1 MKIKNIFMV
10 LALSA
15 TTLLSSCESFLEVP
29 TIGKSTIETFFAELD
44 GLRAA
49 GRGLHRTLAEF
60 YDDEYVRYP
69 EIMGDMVDVVR
80 LNANEQITRIYD
92 YLSVPADDA
101 GFPRNVWRKGYDVIS
116 NANNILYYGEPLY
129 ESFAQNK
136 AEIDMIF
143 AQALFIRALVT
154 FDLCQVYGHSYIYT
168 PDASHLG
175 VPVVTWVP
183 GFEDVIARSTVAQ
196 TYAQVLKDCDDA
208 IALFANAQKPESV
221 YYASA
226 LACKALKARVYLHKG
241 DWTNA
246 AKMAEEVMGEITL
259 TPRDKYVDMF
269 RDAASVV
276 GEETIFRINGYDLTS
291 SMNALCDPS
300 RVIKVEPAKKLHD
313 LFESGDIRADLLTY
327 IPESMESTMTQP
339 SYNAFCKYCAYKRIT
354 DERNRR
360 TDLFIL
366 RGSEMYLIHAEALC
380 RRANP
385 DLAGAAADIKALQAR
400 AMGKTVEEITLTY
413 KDADELLKIIEDE
426 RVRELNMEGHR
437 LFDIT
442 RLGKN
447 LERGASTTSTM
458 KSLAWPDY
466 RFALPICQTE
476 MDTNEAM
483 VQNDGYA
490 TAK

>member
-1 MKIKNIFMV
+1 MKNSVKNIFKV

-15 TTLLSSCESFLEVP
+15 TLSLSGCEDFLTVP

-49 GRGLHRTLAEF
+49 NRGLHRSLTEF

-80 LNANEQITRIYD
+80 LNANEQTIRIYD
-92 YLSVPADDA
+92 YLSIPADDA

-116 NANNILYYGEPLY
+116 NANNMLYYGEPLY
-129 ESFAQNK
+129 ESFAHNK

-143 AQALFIRALVT
+143 AQALFIRALAT
-154 FDLCQVYGHSYIYT
+154 FDLCQIYGHSYIYT
-168 PDASHLG
+168 SDASHLG

-183 GFEDVIARSTVAQ
+183 GFEDIIARSTVAQ
-196 TYAQVLKDCDDA
+196 TYTQVLKDLDSA
-208 IALFANAQKPESV
+208 IALFAKSQKPESV
-221 YYASA
+221 YYANE

-246 AKMAEEVMGEITL
+246 AAMAEEVMGEVEL
-259 TPRDKYVDMF
+259 TPHDKYIDMF

-276 GEETIFRINGYDLTS
+276 GEEAIFRLNFYDVSS

-300 RVIKVEPAKKLHD
+300 RVIKVEPATKLLN
-313 LFESGDIRADLLTY
+313 LFEEGDIRKDLLTY
-327 IPESMESTMTQP
+327 IPESTETEMIQP

-360 TDLFIL
+360 TDLFVL

-380 RRANP
+380 RKATP
-385 DLAGAAADIKALQAR
+385 DLEGAAADIKALQAR
-400 AMGKTVEEITLTY
+400 AKGVDASEITLTY
-413 KDADELLKIIEDE
+413 ANAEELLKIIEDE

-442 RLGKN
+442 RLGQN
-447 LERGASTTSTM
+447 LVRGSSTTSTM
-458 KSLAWPDY
+458 KTLEWPDY
-466 RFALPICQTE
+466 RFVLPICQTE

-483 VQNDGYA
+483 IQNDGY
-490 TAK
+490 